1 MPHLFSYK
9 RVWLFLLDIGG
20 KYLHK
25 KSAYSI
31 IKSGVFFE
39 YAFRRMKGRVYMKV
53 NIYYGGRGLI
63 GDPTLYIINKIQEV
77 LQELRVSVGRYNL
90 HEQKNGISMLP
101 NTFKDA
107 DAVIL
112 AVNVEWCGI
121 GA

>member
-1 MPHLFSYK
+1 
-9 RVWLFLLDIGG
+9 
-20 KYLHK
+20 
-25 KSAYSI
+25 
-31 IKSGVFFE
+31 
-39 YAFRRMKGRVYMKV
+39 MKV

-63 GDPTLYIINKIQEV
+63 GDPTLYVINKIQEV
-77 LQELRVSVGRYNL
+77 LTELRVNVGRYNL

-121 GA
+121 GGLMQTFLDSCWLYADKKKLKSLYTVYALMLRTISSLRQIKHMLQL